1 MSARRSER
9 LLNLLIMLLVQQRYV
24 PKDKIRQVLYPD
36 QATDAFDRMFDRDKE
51 ELRALGVPIEVGALS
66 AFHEDEVGYRIRP
79 DDLALPEI
87 DLTAQEAAVLTLA
100 GKVWH
105 HAHLADSTAA
115 ALRKLM
121 PALPAGEAPSIAIT
135 EPRIE
140 AEEPTFD
147 DFWTAIQEHRTVTFG
162 YRKAGSAAAEK
173 RTLEPW
179 GLMRESGRWYVVG
192 RDVGRGQERV
202 FRLSRVEGR
211 TRVGAQADAFQVPA
225 GTDIRAVAH
234 RLKAVPDTHDLTV
247 LVRQGSGHALRRGA
261 TSVDLGVVGPDGSDA
276 WDRVSLHG
284 GLRQVCDEVLM
295 LGASAVAEA
304 PPEFRDL
311 VRQRLTELV
320 EGGVR

>member
-87 DLTAQEAAVLTLA
+87 DLTAEEAAVLTLA

-121 PALPAGEAPSIAIT
+121 PALPEGEATPIAIS

-147 DFWTAIQEHRTVTFG
+147 DFWAAIQERRTITFD
-162 YRKAGSAAAEK
+162 YRKPGEAAPQ
-173 RTLEPW
+173 RRILQPW
-179 GLMRESGRWYVVG
+179 GLMRESGRWYAVG
-192 RDVGRGQERV
+192 LDVARGQERV
-202 FRLSRVEGR
+202 FRLSRVVGR
-211 TRVGAQADAFQVPA
+211 TKVGPHPEAFQVPA
-225 GTDIRAVAH
+225 GTDIRAVAR
-234 RLKAVPDTHDLTV
+234 RLRSASETVDLSV
-247 LVRQGSGHALRRGA
+247 LVRQGSGHSLRRRA
-261 TSVDLGVVGPDGSDA
+261 RDVEPGVVGPDGSDA
-276 WDRVSLHG
+276 WDRISLHA
-284 GLRQVCDEVLM
+284 GLGQISDEVLM
-295 LGASAVAEA
+295 LGTNAVAQT
-304 PPEFRDL
+304 PELRDL
-311 VRQRLTELV
+311 VRARLTELV
-320 EGGVR
+320 AGAAR